1 MIAEGMCKKHISKNK
16 KNQINNRDS
25 WITSESGEHVQRL
38 RCGAGV
44 PPSLTRLGGPL
55 FFLHVDPFV
64 SFFLHVERIC
74 HGVAV
79 FVFKLGL
86 VLVPESF

>member
-1 MIAEGMCKKHISKNK
+1 MYK
-16 KNQINNRDS
+16 QINKIKCINKHHRDS

-44 PPSLTRLGGPL
+44 PPSLTRLGAPL